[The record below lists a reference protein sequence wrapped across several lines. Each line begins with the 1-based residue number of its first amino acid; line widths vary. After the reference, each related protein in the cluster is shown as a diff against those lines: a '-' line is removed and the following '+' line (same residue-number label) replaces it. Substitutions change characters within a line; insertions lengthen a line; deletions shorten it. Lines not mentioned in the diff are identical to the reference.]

1 MVKMQ
6 SIEKKTNPG
15 KSELFI
21 GSIAAAIIVA
31 IIVGVIVFAST
42 RGTTITYQPSN
53 ACDLVD
59 QSEAK
64 ELLGDRVLKSTQ
76 NSPVVSED
84 SAVSRCGYT
93 DGNAD
98 ASKAVVAAITI
109 RSGINDDGVEKNKSE
124 FSEAKT
130 GLGVETVEGIADDAF
145 WNVQNGQLN
154 VLNKY
159 DWIILSYGVGSTPKE
174 NILEDARKLAD
185 KLLN

>member
-1 MVKMQ
+1 MVKKQ
-6 SIEKKTNPG
+6 STNETKNTA
-15 KSELFI
+15 KSELLV
-21 GSIAAAIIVA
+21 GGIAAAIIVA
-31 IIVGVIVFAST
+31 IIIGVVVFAST
-42 RGTTITYQPSN
+42 RGATITYQPSN

-76 NSPVVSED
+76 NSPAISED

-98 ASKAVVAAITI
+98 ASKAIVAAVTI
-109 RSGINDDGVEKNKSE
+109 RSGINDDGVEKNRSE

-130 GLGVETVEGIADDAF
+130 GLGIETVEGVADDAF

-154 VLNKY
+154 ILNKY

-174 NILEDARKLAD
+174 NTLEDARKLAD